1 MSLIVAI
8 LLLLVVSRVAAEIAE
23 RVHQPAM
30 IGEILAGLIL
40 GPALLD
46 LIHESSELTA
56 IADIGLLMLVLLA
69 GMEIELKQL
78 FDAFTGRN
86 IWISVMGFVV
96 PLVLGIGAG
105 AMLGL
110 DANRTLFVGL
120 CIAITALPVSIRIL
134 MDIGRLH
141 TTVGQKIIGAAIAND
156 VLALLLLGVIVN
168 ANTTG
173 AAWHD
178 VVASSGMP
186 IVKVLVFMAAVLL
199 AGKALNKA
207 AAMAHLD
214 KLREVIG
221 SRLRVKEP
229 VFAATLVFVIVF
241 AALAELLGLHFVVG
255 AFFGSVLLNHE
266 LLGQQQF
273 EQARR
278 IASAVSMGF
287 LAPLFF
293 ASIGLAFDPTGLSDV
308 WLTTMVVAVAFVGK
322 IFAGRVGGWLAG
334 MGPAESWALGMGLN
348 GRGIMELVVARIGL
362 SSGLIGSGLFSVL
375 VLMGMVTTIVTP
387 TLLKRAFAAADREQA
402 QRRSRSAA
410 PI

>member
-1 MSLIVAI
+1 MSLIISI

-40 GPALLD
+40 GPALLGV
-46 LIHESSELTA
+46 IHESPELTA

-69 GMEIELKQL
+69 GMEIELRQL
-78 FDAFTGRN
+78 VDAFTGRN
-86 IWISVMGFVV
+86 VWISVMGFVV
-96 PLVLGIGAG
+96 PLALGVSTGVV
-105 AMLGL
+105 LGL
-110 DANRTLFVGL
+110 DANRALFVGL

-134 MDIGRLH
+134 MDIGRLQ
-141 TTVGQKIIGAAIAND
+141 TTIGQRIIGAAIAND
-156 VLALLLLGVIVN
+156 VLALLVLGVVVN

-173 AAWHD
+173 AAWLD
-178 VVASSGMP
+178 VIVSSGVP
-186 IVKVLVFMAAVLL
+186 LLKVLVFMGAVLL
-199 AGKALNKA
+199 AGEALRRA
-207 AAMAHLD
+207 AAMARLD
-214 KLREVIG
+214 RIREAVG

-255 AFFGSVLLNHE
+255 AFFGSVLLNHD
-266 LLGQQQF
+266 LLGQPQF

-278 IASAVSMGF
+278 TASAVSMGF

-293 ASIGLAFDPTGLSDV
+293 ASIGLAFDPSGLTDV
-308 WLTTMVVAVAFVGK
+308 WLTTMVVVVAFVGK

-334 MGPAESWALGMGLN
+334 MRPAESWALGMGLN

-362 SSGLIGSGLFSVL
+362 SSGLIGSALFSVL
-375 VLMGMVTTIVTP
+375 VLMGMITTIVTP
-387 TLLKRAFAAADREQA
+387 TLLKRAFEAADREQA
-402 QRRSRSAA
+402 PHPARSTAS
-410 PI
+410 I

>member
-1 MSLIVAI
+1 MTLIVAI

-23 RVHQPAM
+23 RVGQPAM

-40 GPALLD
+40 GPALLG
-46 LIHESSELTA
+46 LIHESPELTA

-86 IWISVMGFVV
+86 LWISVMGFLM
-96 PLVLGIGAG
+96 PLALGIGTG

-110 DANRTLFVGL
+110 DAYRTLFVGL

-134 MDIGRLH
+134 MDIGRLQ
-141 TTVGQKIIGAAIAND
+141 TTVGQRIIGAAIAND
-156 VLALLLLGVIVN
+156 VLALLVLGVIVN

-173 AAWHD
+173 AGWRAML
-178 VVASSGMP
+178 ASSGIP
-186 IVKVLVFMAAVLL
+186 IVKVVVFMTAVIL
-199 AGKALNKA
+199 AGKLINRA
-207 AAMAHLD
+207 AAMAHFD
-214 KLREVIG
+214 KLRETMS

-241 AALAELLGLHFVVG
+241 AALAEALGLHFVVG

-266 LLGQQQF
+266 LLGQERF
-273 EQARR
+273 AEARR
-278 IASAVSMGF
+278 TASAVSMGF

-293 ASIGLAFDPTGLSDV
+293 ASIGLAFDPSGLTDV
-308 WLTTMVVAVAFVGK
+308 WLTLGVITVAFVGK
-322 IFAGRVGGWLAG
+322 IFAGRIGGWLAG

-362 SSGLIGSGLFSVL
+362 SSGLIESGLFSVL

-387 TLLKRAFAAADREQA
+387 ALLKRAFEAADREQA
-402 QRRSRSAA
+402 RRSRSAA
-410 PI
+410 PL